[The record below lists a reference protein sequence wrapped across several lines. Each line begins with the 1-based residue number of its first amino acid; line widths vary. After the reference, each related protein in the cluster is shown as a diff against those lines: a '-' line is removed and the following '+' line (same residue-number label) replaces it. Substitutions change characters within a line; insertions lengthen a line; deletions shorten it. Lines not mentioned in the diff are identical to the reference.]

1 MTKLG
6 EMYKCEICGN
16 LVSVVESGQGELVC
30 CGQPMKLFK
39 EQTKEQEGNE
49 KHVPVIEMVDNGIKV
64 KVGSVPHPMEEGHYI
79 ELIQL
84 IKDRDIVIGK
94 RLRPG
99 DKPEAEFCLADAE
112 GVKARILC
120 NLHGLW
126 IS

>member
-6 EMYKCEICGN
+6 EIYKCEICGN

-30 CGQPMKLFK
+30 CGQPMKLLK

-49 KHVPVIEMVDNGIKV
+49 KHVPVIETVEGGIKV
-64 KVGSVPHPMEEGHYI
+64 KVGSVPHPMEESHYI

-84 IKDRDIVIGK
+84 IKDREIVTGK

-99 DKPEAEFCLADAE
+99 DKPEAEFCLADTE
-112 GVKARILC
+112 GLKARILC
-120 NLHGLW
+120 NMHGLW
-126 IS
+126 LS